1 MKRETKRRNNKGFS
15 LVELIIVI
23 AIMAILA
30 GILAPQF
37 IKYIKKSRVSTDIQ
51 NAQQIATAIS
61 AEYADAGEETTVG
74 FVVINDTTG
83 AAGWKTGTVDSIK
96 NRALKDVLGGV
107 PKVKAESGKAFAY
120 TVGTGGTVTVYV
132 VAADADSLPEGA
144 TTLYPEISADSTWKQ

>member
-74 FVVINDTTG
+74 FVKINETTG
-83 AAGWKTGTVDSIK
+83 AAGWKTGDVADG

-107 PKVKAESGKAFAY
+107 PKVKAESGKVFAY

-132 VAADADSLPEGA
+132 VAENAANADDAD
-144 TTLYPEISADSTWKQ
+144 TLYPEITAGSTWKQ

>member
-37 IKYIKKSRVSTDIQ
+37 IKYIKQSRISTDIQ

-61 AEYADAGEETTVG
+61 AEYADTATTDPVG
-74 FVVINDTTG
+74 TADAPISITSATAEKGWTDGTT
-83 AAGWKTGTVDSIK
+83 AATGTIRAIK
-96 NRALKDVLGGV
+96 AVLGGT
-107 PKVKAESGKAFAY
+107 PTSKVESSANFAY
-120 TVGTGGTVTVYV
+120 YVNEDGAVTVYV
-132 VAADADSLPEGA
+132 VDGDTKTE
-144 TTLYPEISADSTWKQ
+144 LYPSQPNDGKWKKD

>member
-61 AEYADAGEETTVG
+61 AEYADAGEEVTVG
-74 FVVINDTTG
+74 VVVINDTTG
-83 AAGWKTGTVDSIK
+83 AAGWKTGTADSDK

-107 PKVKAESGKAFAY
+107 PKVKAESGKYFAY
-120 TVGTGGTVTVYV
+120 SVETGGAVKVSV
-132 VAADADSLPEGA
+132 VGA
-144 TTLYPEISADSTWKQ
+144 NATEHSDNVLYPTQPASGTWKQ